1 MFADKI
7 YLLFLLLIPL
17 LAVFLY
23 IALKKRETALDSLIS
38 RTNLQLLTT
47 VNLNA
52 YRIKH
57 ILFLVALIL
66 IIFALARPKYG
77 NETRTVINESSEIIV
92 ALDVSR
98 SMLAE
103 DLKPSRL
110 EKAKMMILRVIE
122 ENPGEKIGV
131 IVFSGTAMWQCPM
144 TYDLQAVKLF
154 LKTVTT
160 DVLSFGGTQISNAIL
175 LASRAVSNLNSSS
188 GKAMLLISDGENHDS
203 KIKEA
208 VNAAKKVGLKIISVG
223 IGTHEGSPIPLRDK
237 TGSIRDYIRDR
248 NGQVVISKVNSVLL
262 KNAAEETGGK
272 YFDSSNKDI
281 SNTLIQAI
289 RNLDKH
295 ANKVNET
302 NNKTDRF
309 QIFLFFSLIALF
321 AELLFPIGR
330 KI

>member
-1 MFADKI
+1 M
-7 YLLFLLLIPL
+7 
-17 LAVFLY
+17 
-23 IALKKRETALDSLIS
+23 
-38 RTNLQLLTT
+38 
-47 VNLNA
+47 
-52 YRIKH
+52 
-57 ILFLVALIL
+57 
-66 IIFALARPKYG
+66 
-77 NETRTVINESSEIIV
+77 INESSEIIV